1 MPCAYIPLSRS
12 QTEWGL
18 TFELVRATIAHPNAS
33 KQALAIMSSIVTMD
47 HVTADNIGGLVAIL
61 DDFATAAGLV
71 TEKRRNPV
79 SR

>member
-1 MPCAYIPLSRS
+1 MLTPSYRS

-18 TFELVRATIAHPNAS
+18 TFELIRATVTHPNAS
-33 KQALAIMSSIVTMD
+33 KRSLEIMSSIVTGD
-47 HVTADNIGGLVAIL
+47 HVTADNIGGLIAIL
-61 DDFATAAGLV
+61 DDFETAAGLV